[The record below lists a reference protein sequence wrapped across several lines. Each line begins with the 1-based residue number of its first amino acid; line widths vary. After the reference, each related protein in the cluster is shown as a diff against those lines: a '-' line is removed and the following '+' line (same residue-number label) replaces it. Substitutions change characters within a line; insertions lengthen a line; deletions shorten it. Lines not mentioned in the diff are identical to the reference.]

1 MKSLA
6 GGDTP
11 HQPLAGSQFLQ
22 QSDRNLWD
30 IIEAERRRQQ
40 HTIELIA
47 SENYLSRSVLDVQG
61 SLLSNKQAQGYP
73 GQRIYGGCEQ
83 ADQTEELAI
92 ERAKSVFGASYANVQ
107 AHSGSQANLAV
118 YLALLSPGD
127 TILALDQSAGGHL
140 SHGSHFN
147 VSGRW
152 FQTCSYG
159 VDRQTQWVD
168 MDEVR
173 ALAHKERPRL
183 IIAGGSSYSRTP
195 NFAEFRNIANE
206 INAYLMV
213 DLAHGAGLV
222 AAGLMESPVRH
233 AHVTTFSTHGT
244 LRGPRGGIIL
254 SNEPKLAERL
264 SQAVYPGLQGG
275 PLLNILAAKA
285 VALGEAMSPSYKAY
299 AQSVIINAR
308 SLCRRLSEGGLT
320 VVSGGTDCHFG
331 VVDLRPW
338 GLSGPLV
345 EQVLAQLG
353 ISLSKH
359 RVPYEQASG
368 TYSGVRVGSAAC
380 TTRGLGEDDFKEIG
394 DMILALLG
402 GVRSGSRNPRTENA
416 ILEGVA
422 DLNRRYPLMY

>member
-1 MKSLA
+1 
-6 GGDTP
+6 
-11 HQPLAGSQFLQ
+11 
-22 QSDRNLWD
+22 
-30 IIEAERRRQQ
+30 
-40 HTIELIA
+40 
-47 SENYLSRSVLDVQG
+47 
-61 SLLSNKQAQGYP
+61 
-73 GQRIYGGCEQ
+73 EQ

-92 ERAKSVFGASYANVQ
+92 ERAKSVFGAAFANVQ

-127 TILALDQSAGGHL
+127 TILALDQSAGGHI
-140 SHGSHFN
+140 SHGSHVN

-195 NFAEFRNIANE
+195 DFAEFRTIANE
-206 INAYLMV
+206 VNAYLMV
-213 DLAHGAGLV
+213 DLAHSAGLV
-222 AAGLMESPVRH
+222 AAGLMESPVPH

-254 SNEPKLAERL
+254 CNEPKLAERL

-275 PLLNILAAKA
+275 PLLNIMAAKA
-285 VALGEAMSPSYKAY
+285 VALGEAMSPAYKAY
-299 AQSVIINAR
+299 AQAVIINAR
-308 SLCRRLSEGGLT
+308 SLCRRLAEGGLT

-338 GLSGPLV
+338 ELSGPLV
-345 EQVLAQLG
+345 ERALAQLG

-359 RVPYEQASG
+359 RVPYEQAHAA
-368 TYSGVRVGSAAC
+368 YSGIRVGSGAC

-402 GVRSGSRNPRTENA
+402 GVRSGARSARTENA

-422 DLNRRYPLMY
+422 DLNRRYPLAY

>member
-1 MKSLA
+1 
-6 GGDTP
+6 
-11 HQPLAGSQFLQ
+11 
-22 QSDRNLWD
+22 
-30 IIEAERRRQQ
+30 
-40 HTIELIA
+40 
-47 SENYLSRSVLDVQG
+47 
-61 SLLSNKQAQGYP
+61 
-73 GQRIYGGCEQ
+73 
-83 ADQTEELAI
+83 
-92 ERAKSVFGASYANVQ
+92 VQ

-206 INAYLMV
+206 VNAYLMV
-213 DLAHGAGLV
+213 DLAHSAGLV
-222 AAGLMESPVRH
+222 AAGLMDSPVKH

-308 SLCRRLSEGGLT
+308 SLCRRLAEGGLT

-338 GLSGPLV
+338 DLSGPLV
-345 EQVLAQLG
+345 ERVLAQLG

-359 RVPYEQASG
+359 RVPYEQVTGA
-368 TYSGVRVGSAAC
+368 YSGVRVGSAAC

-422 DLNRRYPLMY
+422 DLNRRFPLMY